1 MNMRATIVLERSRP
15 CCREIYRRIRSV
27 THKARLL
34 VKRGLGDISKKSLET
49 ADRSVDII
57 ARRPGIERPAI
68 HGPAV
73 RVRAEVGWWRAKVAI
88 VSVICA
94 DGGNLNRPAAL
105 EDEEAERRD
114 KLGLRAVHVLQVG
127 ALGAVLEEQRS

>member
-1 MNMRATIVLERSRP
+1 MHVVSAVVLEDSRP
-15 CCREIYRRIRSV
+15 SGYLVCTRPGASRKANLIEKRRFGHICE
-27 THKARLL
+27 KA
-34 VKRGLGDISKKSLET
+34 LEA

-73 RVRAEVGWWRAKVAI
+73 RVRANKVRASTKVRI
-88 VSVICA
+88 IMVIA
-94 DGGNLNRPAAL
+94 PHRRYFNRPAAL

-114 KLGLRAVHVLQVG
+114 KLGLREVHVLQVG

>member
-1 MNMRATIVLERSRP
+1 MHVVSAVVLEDSRP
-15 CCREIYRRIRSV
+15 SGYLVCTRPGASRKANLIEKRRFGHICE
-27 THKARLL
+27 KA
-34 VKRGLGDISKKSLET
+34 LEA

-88 VSVICA
+88 VAVICA

-114 KLGLRAVHVLQVG
+114 KLGLREVHVLQVG